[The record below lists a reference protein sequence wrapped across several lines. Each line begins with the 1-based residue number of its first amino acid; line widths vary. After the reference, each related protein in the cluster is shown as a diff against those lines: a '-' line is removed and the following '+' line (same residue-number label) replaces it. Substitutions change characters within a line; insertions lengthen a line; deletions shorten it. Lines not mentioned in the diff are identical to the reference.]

1 MKKKNFIL
9 LITFVLIKFQ
19 IYAQVVNKNG
29 QEVLENIQNTSDLD
43 KPISTATQTA
53 LDLKSTIASPT
64 FTGTPTLPTGTIG
77 VTQAGGDNSTA
88 IATTAFVTSAVNQ
101 NYTATIVNLDQNIPS
116 NTSSLYAI
124 DVSAAAVSLTLP
136 AITALPNK
144 GIISI
149 SDYKGN
155 ASTNNITIIPNGSDK
170 IFGASSYIINS
181 DYTTITLMVIPDQD
195 IWIVK

>member
-43 KPISTATQTA
+43 QPISTATQTA

-77 VTQAGGDNSTA
+77 VTQAGGDTSTA
-88 IATTAFVTSAVNQ
+88 IATTAFVTSAVSQ
-101 NYTATIVNLDQNIPS
+101 NYTVTMVNSDHTILPS
-116 NTSSLYAI
+116 TSDLYAI

-149 SDYKGN
+149 SDYK
-155 ASTNNITIIPNGSDK
+155 
-170 IFGASSYIINS
+170 
-181 DYTTITLMVIPDQD
+181 V
-195 IWIVK
+195 

>member
-101 NYTATIVNLDQNIPS
+101 NYNATIVNLDQNIPS

>member
-43 KPISTATQTA
+43 QPISTATQTA

-101 NYTATIVNLDQNIPS
+101 NYNATIVNLDQNIPS

>member
-43 KPISTATQTA
+43 QPISTATQTA

-77 VTQAGGDNSTA
+77 VTQTGGDNSTA

-149 SDYKGN
+149 SDYK
-155 ASTNNITIIPNGSDK
+155 
-170 IFGASSYIINS
+170 
-181 DYTTITLMVIPDQD
+181 V
-195 IWIVK
+195 